1 MNSGILLLC
10 LINFGF
16 IALLP
21 RKFFKQGA
29 KLNAHFWLTAAPL
42 FACPAVLALS
52 YVGYL
57 PPLVDPADP
66 WAKFMGL
73 LAVMVSSISIVFLGM
88 AIGTHRIPIHMFHD
102 EKDTKA
108 SHLVTWGP
116 YRYVRHPIYSSYLM
130 ALFAS
135 VLFCPQAGTL
145 LCFIYG
151 VLVLGNTAAKEEVRL
166 SQEEGIGPEYT
177 EYMKYTGRF
186 LPPLSAFT
194 LKNTN
199 KSEAHAESQEKTPTP
214 R

>member
-42 FACPAVLALS
+42 FAAPAVLALT
-52 YVGYL
+52 YVGYI
-57 PPLVDPADP
+57 PQFIDWNDP
-66 WAKFMGL
+66 WAKVLGL
-73 LAVMVSSISIVFLGM
+73 LAVMVSCVSIVFLGM

-116 YRYVRHPIYSSYLM
+116 YRYVRHPIYSAYLM

-135 VLFCPQAGTL
+135 LLFSPSIGTL
-145 LCFIYG
+145 ACFIYG
-151 VLVLGNTAAKEEVRL
+151 VVVLGSTAAKEEVKL
-166 SQEEGIGPEYT
+166 SQEEEIGPEYV

-194 LKNTN
+194 LQNTH
-199 KSEAHAESQEKTPTP
+199 KQPTEAQEKTPSEVK
-214 R
+214 